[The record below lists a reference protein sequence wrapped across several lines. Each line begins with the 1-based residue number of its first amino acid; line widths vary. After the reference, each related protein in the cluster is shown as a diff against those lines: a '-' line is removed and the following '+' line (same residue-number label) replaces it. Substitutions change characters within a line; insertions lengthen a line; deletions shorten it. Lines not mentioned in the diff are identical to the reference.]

1 MASFL
6 RLSLGPV
13 PIENKK
19 AALTMATST
28 TNTEPVLENHGVLA
42 SWKGIAAYFGCNVRT
57 AKRWE
62 RERGLPV
69 RRAPGKKSGTVF
81 ARTSE
86 LDAWLQSR
94 ENERELDS
102 PPSPGSTWA
111 KESNGAQNDSKG
123 EAAPPAL
130 PTSSEVLQ
138 AKQASFLRWRPWA
151 LAALVVLVFATTLL
165 WRAENRQ
172 MAAATT
178 FSQSDVLKGKPH
190 LPAPGAVDL
199 FLRGRYYWNLR
210 TADGLAKAI
219 DSYTQAIV
227 TDSSY
232 AEAYAGLAESYDLLP
247 QFGQADLG
255 DSLGKAELAA
265 DRAIELNPN
274 LASAHTAK
282 AFALYYWDWDVA
294 GSDAEF
300 KRALALDPNSAQTH
314 QWYAGTL
321 ESRSEGA
328 NAVREIDEA
337 VRLDPTSPAIAT
349 DAALMHAD
357 FDDFTSGVKALK
369 EIERTQ
375 PTLSSPAEFLAD
387 LDFAAGNFPA
397 YVDDTRRFAAVTRA
411 PDAIAMADAVA
422 QGWARGGKTGL
433 LEARAE
439 ALKAAFEKGR
449 ESGFL
454 LGENLVLLGRRREA
468 LTYFKA
474 SFDRHADQLVQ
485 FLAQDDNPWVK
496 ELSNDPGYSTLFA
509 RVRQRIREV
518 TPAQPTQARAS
529 QRLPQ

>member
-1 MASFL
+1 M
-6 RLSLGPV
+6 
-13 PIENKK
+13 
-19 AALTMATST
+19 ST
-28 TNTEPVLENHGVLA
+28 FAPNTEHELENHGVLA

-62 RERGLPV
+62 QERGLPV
-69 RRAPGKKSGTVF
+69 RRIPGKKSGTVF
-81 ARTSE
+81 ARISD
-86 LDAWLQSR
+86 LDAWLESR

-102 PPSPGSTWA
+102 PPSTSSRLAPQAS
-111 KESNGAQNDSKG
+111 GAPNDS
-123 EAAPPAL
+123 ELSAATPPL
-130 PTSSEVLQ
+130 PTSFEVLQ

-151 LAALVVLVFATTLL
+151 LAALVLLVFATTLL
-165 WRAENRQ
+165 WKVGNHQ
-172 MAAATT
+172 TAAATT
-178 FSQSDVLKGKPH
+178 FSRLDPLNGKPH
-190 LPAPGAVDL
+190 VPLPGAEEL

-227 TDSSY
+227 TDPSY
-232 AEAYAGLAESYDLLP
+232 AEAYAGLAESFDLLP
-247 QFGQADLG
+247 QFGQAQLG
-255 DSLGKAELAA
+255 DSLRKAEVAA

-282 AFALYYWDWDVA
+282 AFALYYWDWDIA

-300 KRALALDPNSAQTH
+300 KRSLALDPNSAQTH

-328 NAVREIDEA
+328 NAIQQIDEA

-349 DAALMHAD
+349 DAALLHAD
-357 FDDFTSGVKALK
+357 FGDFKSGVKALR

-387 LDFAAGNFPA
+387 LDFAAGDFPA
-397 YVDDTRRFAAVTRA
+397 YIRDTRQFASITHS
-411 PDAIAMADAVA
+411 PEAIVLANAVA
-422 QGWARGGKTGL
+422 QGWARSGRTGL

-439 ALKAAFEKGR
+439 ALKAAFDKGT

-454 LGENLVLLGRRREA
+454 LAEDLLLLGRREEA
-468 LTYFKA
+468 LAYFKA
-474 SFDRHADQLVQ
+474 SSDRHADQLVQ
-485 FLAQDDNPWVK
+485 LLAFGDSALVRD
-496 ELSNDPGYSTLFA
+496 LSRDPGYAALFSQI
-509 RVRQRIREV
+509 RQRIREV